1 MRDPFCFPNRSCEGI
16 HFAVMNPQ
24 ASRPNRNTRQLLQL
38 RWERRRTMAAA
49 LGGPT
54 DTVSERADYCR
65 SDLHPARM

>member
-1 MRDPFCFPNRSCEGI
+1 
-16 HFAVMNPQ
+16 
-24 ASRPNRNTRQLLQL
+24 
-38 RWERRRTMAAA
+38 MAAA